1 MAGLTHHVV
10 EWEGRRLGLLGLVE
24 VEWLDTLATI
34 NQDQVQHHVT
44 LSRYL
49 VTLSCHVI
57 LSLTLSIVT
66 SVQVQYED
74 YVTAANTL
82 SAKLR
87 EEEGCEVDS
96 TTLILISILSGRCVC
111 W

>member
-44 LSRYL
+44 LSR
-49 VTLSCHVI
+49 TLSM
-57 LSLTLSIVT
+57 VT

-87 EEEGCEVDS
+87 EEEGCEVDILMVCVLV
-96 TTLILISILSGRCVC
+96 TLPCPGRDRPHPHEDP
-111 W
+111 

>member
-49 VTLSCHVI
+49 VT
-57 LSLTLSIVT
+57 TLS
-66 SVQVQYED
+66 
-74 YVTAANTL
+74 
-82 SAKLR
+82 
-87 EEEGCEVDS
+87 
-96 TTLILISILSGRCVC
+96 
-111 W
+111 

>member
-1 MAGLTHHVV
+1 M
-10 EWEGRRLGLLGLVE
+10 
-24 VEWLDTLATI
+24 
-34 NQDQVQHHVT
+34 
-44 LSRYL
+44 SR
-49 VTLSCHVI
+49 
-57 LSLTLSIVT
+57 TLSIVT
-66 SVQVQYED
+66 SVHVQVQYED

-96 TTLILISILSGRCVC
+96 TTLILISTLSGRCVC

>member
-34 NQDQVQHHVT
+34 NQDQVQHHVI
-44 LSRYL
+44 LSCYL
-49 VTLSCHVI
+49 PTLSCHEPC
-57 LSLTLSIVT
+57 L
-66 SVQVQYED
+66 
-74 YVTAANTL
+74 
-82 SAKLR
+82 
-87 EEEGCEVDS
+87 
-96 TTLILISILSGRCVC
+96 

>member
-34 NQDQVQHHVT
+34 NQDQVQHH
-44 LSRYL
+44 LIL
-49 VTLSCHVI
+49 NLEPCHVI
-57 LSLTLSIVT
+57 LSRTLSMVT
-66 SVQVQYED
+66 SCQVQYED

-87 EEEGCEVDS
+87 EEEGCEVES
-96 TTLILISILSGRCVC
+96 S
-111 W
+111 